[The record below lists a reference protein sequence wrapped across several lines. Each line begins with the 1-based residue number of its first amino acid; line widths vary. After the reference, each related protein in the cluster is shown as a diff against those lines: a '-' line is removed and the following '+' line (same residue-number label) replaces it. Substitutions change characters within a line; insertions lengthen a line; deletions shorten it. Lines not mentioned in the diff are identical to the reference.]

1 MYHLATRVVA
11 GADVSPAAIAVI
23 LSRGWKEEERGE
35 EEGREEEGRGEEG
48 RGEEVGEDDG
58 GGGRDEMVTVV
69 DRRRGG
75 KKVLYVSCKKTFL
88 T

>member
-23 LSRGWKEEERGE
+23 LSRGWKEEEE
-35 EEGREEEGRGEEG
+35 REEEGRGEEA
-48 RGEEVGEDDG
+48 GEDDG

-69 DRRRGG
+69 ERRRGG
-75 KKVLYVSCKKTFL
+75 KKVLYVSCKETFL